1 VGLGAFA
8 IALQKRVMQRRAWLP
23 LAGAVFA
30 VLLCAVGLE
39 GEAQAQFGPP
49 TVVNVNP
56 NTGPMQGGTS
66 VTITGTNFSGATAV
80 SFGSNAAAS
89 FTVNS
94 ATQITA
100 TSPAGVGTVDVMVTT
115 EGGTSAISSGDRF
128 TYGSAPTVTNV
139 NPNTG
144 PTSGGTSVTITGTN
158 FSGAAAVRFGN
169 NAAGSF
175 TVNSATQITA
185 TSPAGIGTVDVTVT
199 TAGGTSATSMADQ
212 FTYVPAPAP
221 GPTVTNI
228 NPNTGPSSGGS
239 SVTITGTNFSGVTAV
254 RFGSNAAGSFTVDSA
269 TQITATSP
277 TGVGTVDVTVTTA
290 GGTSAISSGD
300 RFTYGLVGTTT
311 SLSSSQNPS
320 SFGQPVKFAVK
331 VTGLS
336 PTGSVSLF
344 DGGVQIGTGTLA
356 AGIASFTISSLAV
369 GSHSLTAQYS
379 GDSNNAASTSAA
391 LIQTVNVPADS
402 IKLRAMQV
410 SVTPMIAQIS
420 GQAIVGAID
429 YAIDAGFSENPRRL
443 SRPMAPASASRPVWA
458 SPRPPPPAA
467 AAGPRVGCGLVRAPG
482 LSVRSK

>member
-1 VGLGAFA
+1 
-8 IALQKRVMQRRAWLP
+8 MQRRACLP

-49 TVVNVNP
+49 TVANVNP

-66 VTITGTNFSGATAV
+66 VTITGTNFSDVTAV
-80 SFGSNAAAS
+80 RFGSNAAGS
-89 FTVNS
+89 FIVNS
-94 ATQITA
+94 TTQITA
-100 TSPAGVGTVDVMVTT
+100 TSPGGIGTVDETVTSP
-115 EGGTSAISSGDRF
+115 GGTSAASTADQF
-128 TYGSAPTVTNV
+128 TYVPAPALAPTVTKI

-144 PTSGGTSVTITGTN
+144 PTSGGSSVTITGTN
-158 FSGAAAVRFGN
+158 FSGATTVRFGN

-199 TAGGTSATSMADQ
+199 TSGGTSAT
-212 FTYVPAPAP
+212 
-221 GPTVTNI
+221 
-228 NPNTGPSSGGS
+228 
-239 SVTITGTNFSGVTAV
+239 
-254 RFGSNAAGSFTVDSA
+254 
-269 TQITATSP
+269 
-277 TGVGTVDVTVTTA
+277 
-290 GGTSAISSGD
+290 SSGD

-311 SLSSSQNPS
+311 ALSSSQNPS

-356 AGIASFTISSLAV
+356 AGMASFTISSLAV

-379 GDSNNAASTSAA
+379 GDPNNAASTSAA
-391 LIQTVNVPADS
+391 LIQTVNVPTDS

-410 SVTPMIAQIS
+410 SVTPMIAQMS

-429 YAIDAGFSENPRRL
+429 YAIDAAFSENPQAL
-443 SRPMAPASASRPVWA
+443 TPNG
-458 SPRPPPPAA
+458 
-467 AAGPRVGCGLVRAPG
+467 AGFRFQTALGE
-482 LSVRSK
+482 

>member
-1 VGLGAFA
+1 
-8 IALQKRVMQRRAWLP
+8 MQRRACLP

-49 TVVNVNP
+49 TVANVNP

-66 VTITGTNFSGATAV
+66 VTITGTNFSDVTAV
-80 SFGSNAAAS
+80 RFGSNAAGS
-89 FTVNS
+89 FIVNS
-94 ATQITA
+94 TTQITA
-100 TSPAGVGTVDVMVTT
+100 TSPG
-115 EGGTSAISSGDRF
+115 
-128 TYGSAPTVTNV
+128 
-139 NPNTG
+139 
-144 PTSGGTSVTITGTN
+144 
-158 FSGAAAVRFGN
+158 
-169 NAAGSF
+169 
-175 TVNSATQITA
+175 
-185 TSPAGIGTVDVTVT
+185 GIGTVDVTVT
-199 TAGGTSATSMADQ
+199 TPGGTSATSTADQ
-212 FTYVPAPAP
+212 FTNVPAPALA
-221 GPTVTNI
+221 PTVTNI
-228 NPNTGPSSGGS
+228 NPNTGPTSGGS
-239 SVTITGTNFSGVTAV
+239 SVTITGTNFSGATAV

-290 GGTSAISSGD
+290 GGTSAITSGD

-311 SLSSSQNPS
+311 GLSSSQNPS

-336 PTGSVSLF
+336 PTGSASLF

-379 GDSNNAASTSAA
+379 GDPNNAASTSAA
-391 LIQTVNVPADS
+391 LIQTVNVPTDS

-429 YAIDAGFSENPRRL
+429 YAIDAGFSENPQAL
-443 SRPMAPASASRPVWA
+443 TPNGAGFSFQTALGQ
-458 SPRPPPPAA
+458 PAA
-467 AAGPRVGCGLVRAPG
+467 APTGSGGNRTEGRVRASAGAGTQGRVQVTAGSLANGLQGGNGPPPG
-482 LSVRSK
+482 